1 MTVYVLDAS
10 ALIRY
15 LDDAPGAERV
25 EAIITE
31 CLAGRAQSLISAI
44 QWGEVAL
51 SLHKRFGASRVSKIM
66 DRLADAEIEVVPIM
80 REQALEAA
88 RLKVGQSIR
97 FADAF
102 TLELARRSPENLLV
116 TADDAWKTV
125 NDSTRIE
132 FLPAE

>member
-1 MTVYVLDAS
+1 MTAYILDAS

-31 CLAGRAQSLISAI
+31 CLAGRAQSMISAI

-51 SLHKRFGASRVSKIM
+51 SVHKRFGASRVSKIM
-66 DRLADAEIEVVPIM
+66 DRLAAAEIEVVPAT
-80 REQALEAA
+80 REQAMSAVD
-88 RLKVGQSIR
+88 LKVGRGISYS
-97 FADAF
+97 DAF
-102 TLELARRSPENLLV
+102 SLDLAMKSSEHVLV
-116 TADDAWKTV
+116 TADHGLKVVKDLA
-125 NDSTRIE
+125 RIE